1 MQYVTQFF
9 EWGKMLLQAADL
21 LPDFTSARGIF
32 CAIAWTATL
41 LSVVSMVMAFFF
53 DFGDSDVDVPAV
65 EASDAAGADTGVFSV
80 RAVIGF
86 MMGFGWGGYAA
97 VQSGAGVGLAILV
110 GLLVGLVIF
119 FCVVAL
125 LKFIYSLKCDGSLDY
140 NTLVGCTGTVYLT
153 IPPHGEPG
161 GQVQISHPSQMIT
174 MAAVQE
180 GDTPLPAQTPIV
192 VVAATTYCLTVRS
205 LAAPKTPQQ

>member
-21 LPDFTSARGIF
+21 LPDFASARGIF

-53 DFGDSDVDVPAV
+53 DFGDSDVDVPAI
-65 EASDAAGADTGVFSV
+65 ESSDAAGADTGVFSV

-86 MMGFGWGGYAA
+86 LMGFGWGGYAA

-110 GLLVGLVIF
+110 GFLVGLVIF
-119 FCVVAL
+119 FCVVLL
-125 LKFIYSLKCDGSLDY
+125 LKFIFSLKCDGSLDY
-140 NTLVGCTGTVYLT
+140 NTLVGCTVTVYLT

-161 GQVQISHPSQMIT
+161 GQVQVSHPSQMIT